1 MNNDL
6 VTPLKRSIK
15 LGLYYVSRV
24 PMVYRVSKRIVDLH
38 NGEQEIDFAINGE
51 RRFLQEMLRQAR
63 VAFDVGA
70 NIGDWTALALQLNA
84 TVQIHC
90 FEPSPTTFRL
100 LQSRILLK
108 QCTGRVVFNNCGL
121 GGAPG
126 QAMLHVAGEGEESG
140 LNSLYVRSSLPEYQK
155 LKTVAIQIDTF
166 DRYCQRAGLTQ
177 VDLVKIDTEGH
188 ELSVLRG
195 MRESLRQ
202 GQVRAIQFEY
212 GGTYIDAS
220 ILLRDVWEFVKE
232 VNPRYQ
238 FHKLGPTSARRI
250 LHYTP
255 ALENFQYAN
264 YAVIL
269 TD

>member
-1 MNNDL
+1 MENDL
-6 VTPLKRSIK
+6 VTVLKRSIK

-24 PMVYRVSKRIVDLH
+24 PMVYRVCKRIVDLH

-51 RRFLQEMLRQAR
+51 RRFLQEMLREAR

-70 NIGDWTALALQLNA
+70 NIGDWTALALQLNP

-100 LQSRILLK
+100 LQSRQLPSRVLL
-108 QCTGRVVFNNCGL
+108 NNFGL
-121 GGAPG
+121 GD
-126 QAMLHVAGEGEESG
+126 VAGEAILHIIGEGHESG
-140 LNSLYVRSSLPEYQK
+140 CNSLYVRTSLPQYREMK
-155 LKTVAIQIDTF
+155 AVAIEIDTF

-188 ELSVLRG
+188 ELSVLKG

-212 GGTYIDAS
+212 GGTYIDAC
-220 ILLRDVWEFVKE
+220 ILLRNVWDFVKE
-232 VNPRYQ
+232 VNPHYQ
-238 FHKLGPTSARRI
+238 FHKLGPTGARRI

-264 YAVIL
+264 YAIIL